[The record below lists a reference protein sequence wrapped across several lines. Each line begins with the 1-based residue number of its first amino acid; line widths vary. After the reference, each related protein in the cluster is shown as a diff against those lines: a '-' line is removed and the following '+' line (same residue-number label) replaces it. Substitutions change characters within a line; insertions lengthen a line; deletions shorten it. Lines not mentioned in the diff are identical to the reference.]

1 MGAAERRR
9 GIMRVLCRRRHE
21 TVKNLS
27 FEFGVSER
35 TILRDIEALSI
46 TEPIYTQCGRYDGG
60 VYVTEGYKMDRMY
73 MTDSELT
80 VLNKLL
86 RTARQGSVCNLS
98 AVKRKYLKH
107 LFRSIQKFK
116 RRLFMTKKEK
126 RII

>member
-9 GIMRVLCRRRHE
+9 EIMRALCRRRHE

-86 RTARQGSVCNLS
+86 RTARQRGNR
-98 AVKRKYLKH
+98 AEA
-107 LFRSIQKFK
+107 Q
-116 RRLFMTKKEK
+116 
-126 RII
+126 

>member
-1 MGAAERRR
+1 MGAAERRQE
-9 GIMRVLCRRRHE
+9 IMRVLCRRRHE

-73 MTDSELT
+73 MTDGELT

-98 AVKRKYLKH
+98 ADE
-107 LFRSIQKFK
+107 
-116 RRLFMTKKEK
+116 TKILEMLISQYTKN
-126 RII
+126 

>member
-60 VYVTEGYKMDRMY
+60 VYVMDRMY

-98 AVKRKYLKH
+98 ADE
-107 LFRSIQKFK
+107 
-116 RRLFMTKKEK
+116 TKILETLISQYTK
-126 RII
+126 I